1 MNLIKSE
8 LTDLQ
13 NKIKNMFEDEKRIE
27 QANKIVNTLVKIF
40 LRCKKTFVFNNQNQE
55 GHGLKILKLDQILS
69 RLPISLA
76 QLKVW
81 NNSKKRKNE
90 VRQLPYSS
98 HHSRKLTKTI
108 YNDLIGVI

>member
-27 QANKIVNTLVKIF
+27 QANKIVDTLVKIF
-40 LRCKKTFVFNNQNQE
+40 LRCKKTFVFNSQNQE

-76 QLKVW
+76 QLKV
-81 NNSKKRKNE
+81 
-90 VRQLPYSS
+90 
-98 HHSRKLTKTI
+98 
-108 YNDLIGVI
+108 